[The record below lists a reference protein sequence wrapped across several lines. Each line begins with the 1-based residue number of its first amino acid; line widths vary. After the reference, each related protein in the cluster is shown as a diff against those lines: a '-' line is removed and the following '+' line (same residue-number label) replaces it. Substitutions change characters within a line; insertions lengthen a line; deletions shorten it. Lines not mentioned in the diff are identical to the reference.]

1 MPEDAKRE
9 SYDEALAAWNG
20 KAILSAEWKKSSKID
35 LESL

>member
-20 KAILSAEWKKSSKID
+20 KAILFGRVEKK
-35 LESL
+35 L